1 MIIRLTVNDNDFQ
14 KELRNYLNQFDWYIR
29 ELAPEFEKEISFT
42 CESLRNWRQRDK
54 EVSRLFNPNS
64 DVVLTDKD
72 KEFIIAQVK
81 RTFGVYCD
89 NNLHQDIATYLK
101 EKLEVTVL
109 NSMSDKWE
117 NGEAFYW
124 FQHANKF
131 INQ

>member
-1 MIIRLTVNDNDFQ
+1 MIVRLTVNDNDFQ

-29 ELAPEFEKEISFT
+29 ELAPEFEKEISST
-42 CESLRNWRQRDK
+42 CESLCNWRQRDK

-64 DVVLTDKD
+64 EVILTDKD
-72 KEFIIAQVK
+72 KEFIVEQVK

-89 NNLHQDIATYLK
+89 SNLHQDVAVYLK
-101 EKLEVTVL
+101 EKLEVTIL
-109 NSMSDKWE
+109 SSMTDKWE

-124 FQHANKF
+124 LQHSNTI